1 MDAILADFED
11 LSEGSDSVGDRR
23 QEIVFIGT
31 GIGSPQC
38 QSDILQSLDACLLR
52 QDEWDVYLS
61 KRNNENDLKSAFL
74 NPVTPRMVTF

>member
-1 MDAILADFED
+1 MDTILADFD
-11 LSEGSDSVGDRR
+11 VSEESDSVGDRR

-31 GIGSPQC
+31 GIDSPEC
-38 QSDILQSLDACLLR
+38 HRDILQSLDACLLR

-61 KRNNENDLKSAFL
+61 KRNDENELKSAFL